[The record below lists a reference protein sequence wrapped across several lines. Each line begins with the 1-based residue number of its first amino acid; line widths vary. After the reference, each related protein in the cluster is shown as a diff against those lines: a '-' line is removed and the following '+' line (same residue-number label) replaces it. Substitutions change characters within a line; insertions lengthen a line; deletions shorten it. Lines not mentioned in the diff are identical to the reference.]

1 MDASLLS
8 ILAWAHAE
16 PGLQSDSAAFVVCL
30 GVGALAWSGPRRAC
44 MYVFMYV
51 YMYVWHVSSGRVRQP
66 QSALIAPCGAW
77 LAKPQSR
84 LVAWLGG
91 GLPRLG
97 AWRVERRAHSAM
109 AMGQSF
115 MHQQALIVAL
125 CVNVLIPCYLRGS
138 SSHDAQGAR
147 QGSHSGMA
155 G

>member
-84 LVAWLGG
+84 FVAWLGG
-91 GLPRLG
+91 GLPRWG
-97 AWRVERRAHSAM
+97 AWRVERRAHSATNLLWVVGLRKLPE
-109 AMGQSF
+109 ADSGYTHASSETRKRPTVVQPLLPQS
-115 MHQQALIVAL
+115 
-125 CVNVLIPCYLRGS
+125 
-138 SSHDAQGAR
+138 
-147 QGSHSGMA
+147 
-155 G
+155 